1 MFVCLSYRN
10 LKDKFSIFSLEFP
23 FFGKLLLIFA
33 DYTLYMYMLIRL
45 KKIEGLVCPYGVNY
59 FKFLVDCFLI
69 EVVGLARFL

>member
-45 KKIEGLVCPYGVNY
+45 KNRRSCMSVWCEL
-59 FKFLVDCFLI
+59 F
-69 EVVGLARFL
+69 